1 MTVGL
6 AGTALLA
13 SCSGLGAAPGE
24 VAPSAS
30 GSTAV
35 VPSESA
41 APSSSA
47 SATPEPT
54 APLVV
59 ATPSTAVTT
68 PGKAAVVPFV
78 TSATW
83 DSGRGVI
90 DVSAIVPKILE
101 SGTCTAVAVKGDVT
115 LQKSG
120 DAAAASSYTGCS
132 QLAIGGSEL
141 TSGTWSVTVSYASDE
156 SAGTSAARTVT
167 VG

>member
-35 VPSESA
+35 APSESS
-41 APSSSA
+41 APSA
-47 SATPEPT
+47 SAAPEST

-59 ATPSTAVTT
+59 ATPSTVVTT

-101 SGTCTAVAVKGDVT
+101 SGTCTAVAVQGDVT